1 MPYSVY
7 QTVEVFW
14 RLDNWAADD
23 SWYVIALELVPP
35 SKAEALKRVLA
46 MIDQIGD
53 KLSTHVLCWP
63 QEYAPGDCNLS
74 MADLKEMWEL
84 DFSDYAEYAPPA
96 GAPCIVTGRY
106 VVHESY

>member
-14 RLDNWAADD
+14 RASDDAADD
-23 SWYVIALELVPP
+23 AWYVIALELVPP

-46 MIDQIGD
+46 MFDEVGD
-53 KLSTHVLCWP
+53 KLSTHTLCWP
-63 QEYAPGDCNLS
+63 QEYAPGDGNLS
-74 MADLKEMWEL
+74 EADLKEMKEL
-84 DFSDYAEYAPPA
+84 DFCDYAKYAPPA
-96 GAPCIVTGRY
+96 GAPCDITARY